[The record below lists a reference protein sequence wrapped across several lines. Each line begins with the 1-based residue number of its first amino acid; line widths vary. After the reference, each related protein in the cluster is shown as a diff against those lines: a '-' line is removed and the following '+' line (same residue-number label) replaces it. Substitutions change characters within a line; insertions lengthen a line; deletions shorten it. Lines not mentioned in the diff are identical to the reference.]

1 MMFLGRSDSR
11 SDRCVA
17 ALCAV
22 GIAGGME
29 YRLTEKVPG
38 GARPPGSL
46 GGSAQRGLR
55 TATRP
60 TLYWHG
66 RGSLLPGRRI
76 SMLQNQAFKRRSTR
90 EWPHNANRK
99 HHRAKVSAALVI
111 EAAALSFAGAGNL
124 PGLLRAL
131 RISDTAWL

>member
-1 MMFLGRSDSR
+1 MGG
-11 SDRCVA
+11 A
-17 ALCAV
+17 ARGYCAG

-29 YRLTEKVPG
+29 YPLTEKEPG
-38 GARPPGSL
+38 GAPPPGSL
-46 GGSAQRGLR
+46 GGNAQRGLR

-90 EWPHNANRK
+90 EWPHKRQTSSGESCRL
-99 HHRAKVSAALVI
+99 HL
-111 EAAALSFAGAGNL
+111 
-124 PGLLRAL
+124 
-131 RISDTAWL
+131 